1 MDAAEANNKR
11 DQYAV
16 FNTMLE
22 DMVQN
27 SARWEDNYKL

>member
-11 DQYAV
+11 DQYQYAV
-16 FNTMLE
+16 FNIMLE

-27 SARWEDNYKL
+27 SAR